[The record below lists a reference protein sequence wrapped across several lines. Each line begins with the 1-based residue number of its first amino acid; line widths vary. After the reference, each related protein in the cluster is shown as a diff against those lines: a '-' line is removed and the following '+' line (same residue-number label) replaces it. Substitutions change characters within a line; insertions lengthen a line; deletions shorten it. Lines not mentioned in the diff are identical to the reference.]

1 MRAACWITRRAWPST
16 FLIGWAHCSRQC
28 SCCWRH
34 TRPCGAWG
42 PGRAGRAWR
51 YSRRWRCNW
60 PSAFSWCGAPSRC
73 RSRRRITRARPCW
86 WRRPCGS
93 TANSVRCLSSAKLP
107 RPTGKRALATPDPIV
122 AAVTAPRWRSF
133 YELTKPRVVMLIV
146 FTSIVGTLLAVP
158 GWPPWDALFFGNL
171 GVGLAAASAA
181 VINHVL
187 DERIDAQMSRT
198 KRRPLPTGKMSARA
212 ALAFAALLCVLS
224 MSILWWLVNPL
235 TALLTFASLIGYAV
249 IYTVWLKRATS
260 QNIVIGGAAGAA
272 PPVLGWAA
280 VTNSVDPNALLLF
293 LIVFVWTP
301 PHFWALAIA
310 RKDEYAKVG
319 IPMLPVTHGVA
330 FTRLQVLLYTMLLTA
345 VTLMPFVTGM
355 SGLLYLGAAL
365 VLNGMFVWYAWK
377 MRTERAH
384 LPMKVFRFSITYLMW
399 LFAALL
405 VDHYLPTT
413 QGMQHTI
420 SLTPV

>member
-1 MRAACWITRRAWPST
+1 MAATEQI
-16 FLIGWAHCSRQC
+16 IE
-28 SCCWRH
+28 
-34 TRPCGAWG
+34 
-42 PGRAGRAWR
+42 
-51 YSRRWRCNW
+51 
-60 PSAFSWCGAPSRC
+60 
-73 RSRRRITRARPCW
+73 
-86 WRRPCGS
+86 
-93 TANSVRCLSSAKLP
+93 V
-107 RPTGKRALATPDPIV
+107 AT
-122 AAVTAPRWRSF
+122 PRWRSF

-158 GWPPWDALFFGNL
+158 GLPPLDALILGNL

-198 KRRPLPTGKMSARA
+198 KRRPLPTGKLSARA
-212 ALAFAALLCVLS
+212 ALAFAGMLCVLS
-224 MSILWWLVNPL
+224 MSILVLWVNAL

-280 VTNSVDPNALLLF
+280 VTGTVEPNALLLF

-330 FTRLQVLLYTMLLTA
+330 FTRLQVLLYTLLLVA

-355 SGLLYLGAAL
+355 SGLLYLGAAI
-365 VLNGMFVWYAWK
+365 VLNTMFVYYAFQLK
-377 MRTERAH
+377 NSERTH
-384 LPMKVFRFSITYLMW
+384 LPMKVFRFSISYLMY

-405 VDHYLPTT
+405 IDHYLPTT
-413 QGMQHTI
+413 QALQR
-420 SLTPV
+420 LTLQ